1 MSKKSVPSLQDI
13 AEHTGFG
20 KSTISLALRN
30 SPSLPEATRAK
41 IRMAAETL
49 GYRPNPLVKALMT
62 QLRGQ
67 RRTRQERIAL
77 VCRRG
82 QKMAPWRRPEI
93 FYSVLYGAIKHHA
106 AEQGFG
112 LDEFHEG
119 DNPVSDARLSR
130 ILLSRGIHGVLLFP
144 GRDRE
149 GAGYP
154 VLEWQHFATVLIG
167 FNLTQGNL
175 HQVMSD
181 YVYDIDEA
189 LHRVEIAGL
198 RRVGCAMPRPVN
210 QSINHAWISRFLLYQ
225 YEMPEEDR
233 VPLLFAAGDK
243 FSEEELLSWYHRNR
257 PEVILIAGED
267 VRVLLEKACIRIPE
281 DVRLINLVQ
290 RGETGL
296 AGIDPR
302 TSEVGRAAVELLD
315 SLLQANQLG
324 QPEFPRTIA
333 IKGHWSPGASF
344 PE

>member
-1 MSKKSVPSLQDI
+1 MSPKSAPSLQDI

-30 SPSLPEATRAK
+30 HPSLPEATRKK
-41 IRMAAETL
+41 IRMAAEAL

-62 QLRGQ
+62 QLRDQ

-82 QKMAPWRRPEI
+82 QKVASWRRPET
-93 FYSVLYGAIKHHA
+93 FYSMLYSSIKHHA

-112 LDEFHEG
+112 LDEFYEG
-119 DNPVSDARLSR
+119 DNSISDERLSR
-130 ILLSRGIHGVLLFP
+130 ILLSRGIHGVLFFP
-144 GRDRE
+144 GRDWG
-149 GAGYP
+149 GAEYP

-167 FNLTQGNL
+167 FNTTQGNL

-198 RRVGCAMPRPVN
+198 RRVGCAMPRLIS
-210 QSINHAWISRFLLYQ
+210 QSINHAWISRFLLHQ
-225 YEMPEEDR
+225 YETPARHR
-233 VPLLFAAGDK
+233 VPLLLGAGEK
-243 FSEEELLSWYHRNR
+243 LSEEELLPWYHRNR

-296 AGIDPR
+296 AGIDPH

-324 QPEFPRTIA
+324 QPDFPRAIS